1 MIDKHSRG
9 ILSKKFPPAAESGF
23 VNCLVGFLKKI
34 CDFVTKEENR
44 NACFPTSSDVFP
56 LPEEV
61 PTARR
66 KFPLP
71 EEVPTGSAK

>member
-1 MIDKHSRG
+1 IIVSRNVLTFRIPSPFVIVIVVMFAVVG
-9 ILSKKFPPAAESGF
+9 SLSSPACTTLS
-23 VNCLVGFLKKI
+23 NS
-34 CDFVTKEENR
+34 
-44 NACFPTSSDVFP
+44 FPTFSGVFP